1 MKRFALALSMASLA
15 TGCDVPAENM
25 DRIKRG
31 MSQDQVQSIIGPPQA
46 VAHSAGKE
54 CAYYTLLKD
63 FWRRV
68 PWDLSAR
75 YYVCYDEGKVETL
88 GKADARGAPGSQG
101 GGVIVKASP
110 NVGTTASSDNN
121 Y

>member
-15 TGCDVPAENM
+15 IGCDVPARSMEG
-25 DRIKRG
+25 IQRG
-31 MSQDQVQSIIGPPQA
+31 MTQDQVQSTLGLPQA
-46 VAHSAGKE
+46 VAQSAGKE

-75 YYVCYDEGKVETL
+75 YYVCYDEGKVETF
-88 GKADARGAPGSQG
+88 GRTGAGGGPRSQE
-101 GGVIVKASP
+101 GGVIVNASP
-110 NVGTTASSDNN
+110 NVGTGQ
-121 Y
+121 

>member
-1 MKRFALALSMASLA
+1 MMRFALALSMASLA
-15 TGCDVPAENM
+15 TGCDVPARNM
-25 DRIKRG
+25 EGIQRG
-31 MSQDQVQSIIGPPQA
+31 MTQDQVQSILGQPQA

-75 YYVCYDEGKVETL
+75 YYVCYDEGKVETF
-88 GKADARGAPGSQG
+88 GRVDAGGGPRSQG
-101 GGVIVKASP
+101 GGVVVNASP
-110 NVGTTASSDNN
+110 NVETGR
-121 Y
+121 